1 MQTVSLPITVFFF
14 CFLQMQKSKLFYVCL
29 ADVDVA
35 FFLHSHWSSIISL
48 YWILAIQIWGSDWS
62 RNWVKPSQ
70 RGNEIENIDSYWE
83 THWHWEKKHNCTFS
97 IMQTKKQVACRCD
110 AGSNLLQISRTISW
124 MQLRSLCV
132 PMWYCDCCASRKVK
146 YFAQI
151 ITTYQNMQMQKK
163 IDHFN

>member
-124 MQLRSLCV
+124 MQLRCPNVILWLLCIQESEIFCSD
-132 PMWYCDCCASRKVK
+132 YHNLSKHANAKENRS
-146 YFAQI
+146 F
-151 ITTYQNMQMQKK
+151 
-163 IDHFN
+163 